1 MIEVEVKSIL
11 NIKSITGNKDSQYIH
26 LKDKSSVKDA
36 LDKLVEIYGE
46 ELERNIYDDKNNT
59 KKGIT
64 ILHNGSSILAK
75 RGLDTELKDKDRILI
90 FPPVG
95 GG

>member
-11 NIKSITGNKDSQYIH
+11 NIKRIIGNEDSQYIE
-26 LKDKSSVKDA
+26 LEDKSTVKDA
-36 LDKLVEIYGE
+36 LDKLIEIYGE
-46 ELERNIYDDKNNT
+46 ELEKNIYGGKNNI

-64 ILHNGSSILAK
+64 ILHNGSSIFAK
-75 RGLDTELKDKDRILI
+75 KGLDTKLKDKDRILI